1 MIGVAVALVIGAVL
15 FRVRGGLLGDYGI
28 LGNGTTGISR
38 IIYAASLAAF
48 IVLLTWNLWL
58 AALAPAL
65 FVGCVLPWWGS
76 IDMAR
81 DKGKWFRDFI
91 LQSAR
96 GLLFTLPAGVVLWWL
111 GYEWWPGLV
120 GLSAGLLYELGWC
133 IPSKVKGLETGSPIG
148 EALLGAVIGGSLA
161 AVTYI

>member
-1 MIGVAVALVIGAVL
+1 MLQVILLILVGAVG
-15 FRVRGGLLGDYGI
+15 FRIRGGLLGDYGSSV
-28 LGNGTTGISR
+28 GTTVSR
-38 IIYAASLAAF
+38 IIYSVGLAVV
-48 IVLLTWNLWL
+48 ITLLSGNWWL
-58 AALAPAL
+58 GLLAPAL
-65 FVGCVLPWWGS
+65 FLGCVLPWWQS

-81 DKGKWFRDFI
+81 DKGKWSTDFV

-96 GLLFTLPAGVVLWWL
+96 GLLFTLPAGAVLWWL

-120 GLSAGLLYELGWC
+120 GLSAGFLYEIGWR
-133 IPSKVKGLETGSPIG
+133 IPSKVKGLERGSPIG